1 MTKEKTYKF
10 KAPEISSVEEMD
22 MGKTYSYANYYA
34 WKIKERVEI
43 IKGKIF
49 LMSAP
54 NLFHQQVSSMLQGNI
69 WNFLKGKKCQIF
81 SAPFD
86 VRLPKDSK
94 ADEDIFDIVQP
105 DLCVVCDP
113 KKLDRRGC
121 IGAPD
126 LIVEILSSS
135 SSRRDLKDKYDLY
148 QSHKVGEYW
157 VIHPEEHTVLIYTL
171 DKKGKYQPSRLLTKG
186 DTARSNILKG
196 LEVDLEEVFDY

>member
-10 KAPEISSVEEMD
+10 KEPEVSSVEEMD

-54 NLFHQQVSSMLQGNI
+54 NLYHQQVSSIIHVTIGV
-69 WNFLKGKKCQIF
+69 FLKGKDCQIF

-94 ADEDIFDIVQP
+94 ADKDIFDIVQP
-105 DLCVVCDP
+105 DLCVVCDST
-113 KKLDRRGC
+113 KLDKRGC

-126 LIVEILSSS
+126 LIVEILSPS

-148 QSHKVGEYW
+148 QSHRVGEYW

-171 DKKGKYQPSRLLTKG
+171 DKKGKYQPSRLFTKG
-186 DTARSNILKG
+186 DIVQSSVLKG